1 MTQSESGKMAES
13 GEMAEYGT
21 GATSTGEIEPAQPA
35 GDPIPD
41 PGPAPYEKRLTDVDP
56 KAERRVERQ
65 VSSMFALA
73 SLLIIGFL
81 VAFVIFPLSTDDSGA
96 VDVGAVRVSNV
107 ALGVT
112 LGLALVLIGLG
123 AIHWARKLMT
133 STQLVQERHELRSED
148 EVRDDTLEAFDAGAG
163 ESGFGRR
170 TMIRNSLIG
179 TMALLPLPA
188 VFMLRDLGPAPGGV
202 KKNTLWDTGVR
213 VLQDRSFEPIRPS
226 ELQVGSLVNAMPA
239 TFEELPHEGPERI
252 NQRAKSPVFLIRMD
266 PGDFRVDE
274 GRENWD
280 VDGIL
285 CYSKICTHVG
295 CPITLYE
302 RDTHHMLCPCH
313 QSTFNLADAGEV
325 VFGPAARPLPQLP
338 LAVDDEG
345 YLIAQGDFEDPVGP
359 SFWEMNT

>member
-1 MTQSESGKMAES
+1 MTTPES
-13 GEMAEYGT
+13 GEMAEYGEGRT
-21 GATSTGEIEPAQPA
+21 GTSELEPAQPV

-41 PGPAPYEKRLTDVDP
+41 PGPAPPAERMTDIDL
-56 KAERRVERQ
+56 KAEQRVERQ
-65 VSSMFALA
+65 VASMFGLA
-73 SLLIIGFL
+73 SLLILAFL
-81 VAFVIFPLSTDDSGA
+81 VAFVIFPLTTDDGGA

-133 STQLVQERHELRSED
+133 SKMVIHERHQLRSTD
-148 EVRDDTLEAFDAGAG
+148 DVRAETLADFELGTA
-163 ESGFGRR
+163 ESTFGRR
-170 TMIRNSLIG
+170 KMIRNSLIG
-179 TMALLPLPA
+179 AMALLPLPA
-188 VFMLRDLGPAPGGV
+188 VFLLRDLGPAPGGV

-213 VLQDRSFEPIRPS
+213 VVHDRTFAPIRPS
-226 ELQVGSLVNAMPA
+226 ELQVGSLVVAMPEN
-239 TFEELPHEGPERI
+239 FEELPHEGPERI
-252 NQRAKSPVFLIRMD
+252 NQRAKSPVFLIRID
-266 PGDFRVDE
+266 PDDLRIEE
-274 GRENWD
+274 GRENWQ

-302 RDTHHMLCPCH
+302 SDTHHMLCPCH

-325 VFGPAARPLPQLP
+325 IFGPAARPLPQLP
-338 LAVDDEG
+338 LAVDEEG
-345 YLIAQGDFEDPVGP
+345 YLIAQSDFVDPVGP